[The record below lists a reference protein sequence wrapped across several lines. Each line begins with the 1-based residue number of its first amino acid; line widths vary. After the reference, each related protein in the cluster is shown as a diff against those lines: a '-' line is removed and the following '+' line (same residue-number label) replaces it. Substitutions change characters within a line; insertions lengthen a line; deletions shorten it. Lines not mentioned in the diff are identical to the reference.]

1 MADTHRPCRR
11 PSCRRWRPTARCG
24 SGYLVPRACTPTARS
39 SRATE
44 PVSGTGP
51 RASDLRVVRK
61 RCTIGTTLTRW
72 HTPFKP
78 TLGGRQRRRWTRG
91 GMTPQQAL
99 DRARHI
105 VLQIGLAPD
114 VAVEITL
121 AEELLKFASE
131 LLAQEQQRWIAHDCP
146 ARIDRLTMR

>member
-1 MADTHRPCRR
+1 
-11 PSCRRWRPTARCG
+11 
-24 SGYLVPRACTPTARS
+24 
-39 SRATE
+39 
-44 PVSGTGP
+44 
-51 RASDLRVVRK
+51 
-61 RCTIGTTLTRW
+61 
-72 HTPFKP
+72 
-78 TLGGRQRRRWTRG
+78 
-91 GMTPQQAL
+91 MTPQQAL

-146 ARIDRLTMR
+146 ARIDRLTMRHILGSIPDAI